1 MVVMDL
7 QKAFDTVDHN
17 ILCQILEETRI
28 VSVGWFRSYL
38 SDWQQVVTVDGAT
51 STPGIVTCGVPQGS
65 ILGPLLF
72 LCYVND
78 MATSIEADCK
88 LILYAD
94 DSAILFAHKDP
105 KVISQKLSKVME
117 TCSEWLIDYKLS
129 LHLCKTE
136 CVLFGSQR
144 KLKKVEHFTI
154 FCKDHQI
161 KSQDS
166 VKYLGLFID
175 KYLNCEKI

>member
-1 MVVMDL
+1 
-7 QKAFDTVDHN
+7 
-17 ILCQILEETRI
+17 
-28 VSVGWFRSYL
+28 
-38 SDWQQVVTVDGAT
+38 
-51 STPGIVTCGVPQGS
+51 
-65 ILGPLLF
+65 
-72 LCYVND
+72 

-88 LILYAD
+88 LILYTD
-94 DSAILFAHKDP
+94 DSAILFAHKVP

-144 KLKKVEHFTI
+144 KLKRVEHFTI

-166 VKYLGLFID
+166 VKYHGLFID